1 MIRTHSFPCPLPKPD
16 ADALNRESGRIYTRA
31 LVEHYRVYRQTG
43 HWLSPVGL
51 EKLVDFYDAQAG
63 QERLLHAHSIDAA
76 EQGFPKACKTAKACK
91 QLNLKNAHYPHK
103 RKFWRTTIW
112 KNTGIRADKQHPGVF
127 LLARASG
134 LAPIHVNLPSQLASL
149 PPKSFVEMRLVWDKA
164 SRRYNWHLVVD
175 DGQPAAEPSGTGV
188 MAGDLGEIHPIA
200 LSDGVETVVVS
211 ARALRS
217 VRQRTNKRLAELQR
231 LQAAKVKHSRQWQK
245 LQRRK
250 NRFLA
255 QQKRRTR
262 DIEHKVS
269 RAVVDIAVDWHIG
282 TLALGD
288 VRDVADGKRLT
299 TKSQQ
304 KVSNWSHGQLRQ
316 QIEYKAAAY
325 GITVELVNEAY
336 SSQTCPQCGER
347 HKPKGRLYRCSACG
361 FVSHRDAVGAVNI
374 LSRRLHGEV
383 GRIRPPAETKYRH
396 PFGKLAFKTGKR
408 SRLDTTELA
417 WAAPSGGS
425 PKKLRGF

>member
-1 MIRTHSFPCPLPKPD
+1 MIRTYSFPCPLPKPD

-31 LVEHYRVYRQTG
+31 VVEHYRVYRQTG
-43 HWLSPVGL
+43 HWLSAYGL

-76 EQGFPKACKTAKACK
+76 EQAFPKACKTAKAG
-91 QLNLKNAHYPHK
+91 QQAGLSSAHYPRK

-112 KNTGIRADKQHPGVF
+112 KNTGIRAERGG
-127 LLARASG
+127 LRLARARG
-134 LAPIHVNLPSQLASL
+134 LEPIRGNLPSHLASL

-164 SRRYNWHLVVD
+164 SRRYTWHLVVD
-175 DGQPAAEPSGTGV
+175 DGQPHAEPPGQRIA
-188 MAGDLGEIHPIA
+188 AGDLGEIHPIA
-200 LSDGVETVVVS
+200 LTDGGESLVVS

-231 LQAAKVKHSRQWQK
+231 LQAAKVKRSRQWQK

-269 RAVVDIAVDWHIG
+269 RAVVDWAVGREVG

-288 VRDVADGKRLT
+288 VRDVADGKRLN

-304 KVSNWSHGQLRQ
+304 KIANWSHGQLRQ
-316 QIEYKAAAY
+316 QIEYKAKSA
-325 GITVELVNEAY
+325 GLTVELVQEAY
-336 SSQTCPQCGER
+336 SSQTCPPCGQR
-347 HKPKGRLYRCSACG
+347 HKPKGRLYRCPACG

-374 LSRRLHGEV
+374 LSRHKYGEV
-383 GRIRPPAETKYRH
+383 GKIMPPKETKYRH
-396 PFGKLAFKTGKR
+396 PFCNRKTGKR
-408 SRLDTTELA
+408 SRPDTAELA